1 MNKALV
7 GKKILIID
15 DEVVFRT
22 MLTEYFSHEKACVYA
37 TDNGSQA
44 LLLLEEGL
52 RPDLILCDIRMPV
65 MNGPTFFMPS
75 RAASLVFSCYC
86 YFMY

>member
-52 RPDLILCDIRMPV
+52 RPDLIFLLLLFHVLTTWLKLMICCALALR
-65 MNGPTFFMPS
+65 TFFLSP
-75 RAASLVFSCYC
+75 
-86 YFMY
+86 

>member
-22 MLTEYFSHEKACVYA
+22 MLTEYFSHEKACVYT

-44 LLLLEEGL
+44 LSLLEE
-52 RPDLILCDIRMPV
+52 DCSLILFYVISVCR
-65 MNGPTFFMPS
+65 
-75 RAASLVFSCYC
+75 
-86 YFMY
+86 

>member
-7 GKKILIID
+7 GKKILISD

-44 LLLLEEGL
+44 LLLREEGL

-65 MNGPTFFMPS
+65 MNGPTILCHLEQRHWSF
-75 RAASLVFSCYC
+75 AV
-86 YFMY
+86 

>member
-37 TDNGSQA
+37 TDNGS
-44 LLLLEEGL
+44 
-52 RPDLILCDIRMPV
+52 
-65 MNGPTFFMPS
+65 
-75 RAASLVFSCYC
+75 
-86 YFMY
+86 

>member
-22 MLTEYFSHEKACVYA
+22 MLTEYFSHEKACVYT

-44 LLLLEEGL
+44 LSLLEGEYS
-52 RPDLILCDIRMPV
+52 PI
-65 MNGPTFFMPS
+65 
-75 RAASLVFSCYC
+75 
-86 YFMY
+86 